1 MMFGKRLYGV
11 VGGNRPSTPLDLR
24 ESAPVDGPEFNR
36 PLVYGRIDTGEVTL
50 RWPGSDKAEKY
61 VVKPREEESKTMA
74 TATSNGAME
83 TTAAPAA
90 ETKRAG
96 GQKVSPRFQ
105 VIVDMYNAGK
115 SYRQIA
121 EELGVAKVTV
131 EHHLRRARE
140 LGVIQPRRPT
150 AGGATIAGELEQRLC
165 ELEARLQRL
174 EEAKGQAPGVAV
186 LEDLSRELD
195 SVKRELGI
203 LAGGLGELSARMRA
217 LEEQGREGS
226 PDTTQ
231 QLLRLLELALTQQR
245 RTA

>member
-1 MMFGKRLYGV
+1 MV
-11 VGGNRPSTPLDLR
+11 SSVGIVP
-24 ESAPVDGPEFNR
+24 A
-36 PLVYGRIDTGEVTL
+36 L
-50 RWPGSDKAEKY
+50 RWTC
-61 VVKPREEESKTMA
+61 VNRRQF
-74 TATSNGAME
+74 GAME

-131 EHHLRRARE
+131 EHYLRRARE

-150 AGGATIAGELEQRLC
+150 VGGATIAGELEQRLG